1 MLLASH
7 TSQRTLTKFYPL
19 VIFFPI
25 WSGQPCS
32 SQKMLGENKKCM
44 AFTQPTA
51 EKKKSKVIHSYSWKR
66 ITDVHF
72 SLVPP
77 IMQKQEM
84 QYSICKSWSEL
95 GIDTSNSSLKLTL
108 YKEPLPLH
116 LLCRTEKQCQ
126 SHSVPQPDM
135 FQFWLWCLLA
145 APWNMQLFSKY
156 CKRPHTDFVNSNGN
170 TTLTPE
176 WCNSLVTK
184 YSVPKSSHTP
194 E

>member
-1 MLLASH
+1 
-7 TSQRTLTKFYPL
+7 
-19 VIFFPI
+19 
-25 WSGQPCS
+25 
-32 SQKMLGENKKCM
+32 MLGENKKCM

-51 EKKKSKVIHSYSWKR
+51 EKKKKSKVIHSYSWKR
-66 ITDVHF
+66 ITDVPF

-84 QYSICKSWSEL
+84 QYSNCKSWSEL